1 MKLRLLTVMAA
12 GLMIMAMVA
21 GPAAAQP
28 VVQGGLVNVTV
39 QDISVETGDILSE
52 NTVQVGVN
60 AALALAANVC
70 DVNVNVLAVQLRDG
84 GAVCE
89 SDAEAGE
96 FQRVIFN

>member
-1 MKLRLLTVMAA
+1 MKLRILTLIAA
-12 GLMIMAMVA
+12 GMMVMAMVA

-28 VVQGGLVNVTV
+28 VVQGGLVNVTIQNIDV
-39 QDISVETGDILSE
+39 TTGDILSE

-70 DVNVNVLAVQLRDG
+70 DVNVNVIAVQLREG

-89 SDAEAGE
+89 SEAEAGRS
-96 FQRVIFN
+96 QRVIFG